1 MNYKAL
7 IYDFDGVICDSVDV
21 KTEAFAQIYKKYG
34 PDVVKNVK
42 EYHIKNGG
50 ISRFKK
56 FKYFHLN
63 YLGLKLSNNQLISLG
78 NTFSN
83 LVKKKVIE
91 SPFINGVQD
100 FISINS
106 RTFLQFICTGT
117 PENEILEIAKK
128 KNISTYFNE
137 IYGSPKSKE
146 EIISLIKKKYNLSSD
161 EIVFFGDAM
170 TDYNSSKK
178 CNVSFIGVEN
188 NLNSFPKN
196 TFLINDFLDDSLKKI
211 LKIN

>member
-146 EIISLIKKKYNLSSD
+146 EIISLIKKK
-161 EIVFFGDAM
+161 IQFKF
-170 TDYNSSKK
+170 
-178 CNVSFIGVEN
+178 
-188 NLNSFPKN
+188 
-196 TFLINDFLDDSLKKI
+196 
-211 LKIN
+211 